1 MTNVKMQ
8 YYTTLKLAVS
18 KAFEQ
23 ADIDLNNAEIE
34 NKTHVMAQKKG
45 NSWHVRISDEFDSNM
60 AHISDKRTEYSV
72 DASLPRDL
80 VGSQKHIVEM
90 IAECWDE
97 EWTEKEGSE

>member
-34 NKTHVMAQKKG
+34 NKTHLMAQKRG

-60 AHISDKRTEYSV
+60 TNISD
-72 DASLPRDL
+72 LPRDL

>member
-8 YYTTLKLAVS
+8 YYTTLNLAVS
-18 KAFEQ
+18 KALEQ
-23 ADIDLNNAEIE
+23 ATIDLNNSEIE
-34 NKTHVMAQKKG
+34 NKTHLMAQKRG
-45 NSWHVRISDEFDSNM
+45 NAWHVRISDEFDSNLTN
-60 AHISDKRTEYSV
+60 ISD
-72 DASLPRDL
+72 LPRDL

>member
-1 MTNVKMQ
+1 MNNQ

-23 ADIDLNNAEIE
+23 ADIDIDNAEIE
-34 NKTHVMAQKKG
+34 NKTHLMAQKLSD
-45 NSWHVRISDEFDSNM
+45 NSWHVRISDEFDSNLTN
-60 AHISDKRTEYSV
+60 ISDLI
-72 DASLPRDL
+72 LPNDL

-97 EWTEKEGSE
+97 EWTEKEGAE

>member
-34 NKTHVMAQKKG
+34 NKTHLMAQKRG

-60 AHISDKRTEYSV
+60 TNIS
-72 DASLPRDL
+72 DL

>member
-1 MTNVKMQ
+1 MQ

-18 KAFEQ
+18 KAFEK
-23 ADIDLNNAEIE
+23 ADIDLDNDEIE
-34 NKTHVMAQKKG
+34 NKTHLMAQKLSD

-60 AHISDKRTEYSV
+60 THISDKRTEYSV

-97 EWTEKEGSE
+97 EWTEIEGAGQ